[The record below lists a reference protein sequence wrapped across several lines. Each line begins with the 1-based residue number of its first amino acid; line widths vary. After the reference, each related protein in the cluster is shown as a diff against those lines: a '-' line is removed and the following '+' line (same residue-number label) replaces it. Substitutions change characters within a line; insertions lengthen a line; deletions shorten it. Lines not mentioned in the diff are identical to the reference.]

1 MRRLA
6 LAVLAV
12 LVLATPAFGDDVTKK
27 HEIDTRLSSLQDK
40 LAAQKRNEQSLRNE
54 VAGFTARIRT
64 LEAKV
69 GDVSLRLKTLE
80 ADLSLHEG
88 RLDALN
94 ALDPAVD
101 RSQQTRRSRSFW
113 PTSIFASWPR
123 RPHWRPNA
131 HFMSGRPI

>member
-27 HEIDTRLSSLQDK
+27 HQIDTRLSSLQDK
-40 LAAQKRNEQSLRNE
+40 LAAQKHHEQALRNE
-54 VAGFTARIRT
+54 VAGFTSRIRS

-80 ADLSLHEG
+80 ADLALHQG

-94 ALDPAVD
+94 ELFTV
-101 RSQQTRRSRSFW
+101 QTKRF
-113 PTSIFASWPR
+113 TFL
-123 RPHWRPNA
+123 
-131 HFMSGRPI
+131 